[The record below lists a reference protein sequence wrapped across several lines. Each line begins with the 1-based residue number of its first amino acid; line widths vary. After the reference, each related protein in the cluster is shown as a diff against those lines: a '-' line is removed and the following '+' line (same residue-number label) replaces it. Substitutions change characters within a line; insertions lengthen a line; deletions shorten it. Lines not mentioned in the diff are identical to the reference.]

1 MGTRQSGLAVWT
13 TALLL
18 SATVGGYLHA
28 QRPSAADM
36 PDKISGTW
44 KLNRELSPSIAAPAS
59 GRGRGAPGFAM
70 AALPPQR
77 GGGARGGGAGDTP
90 LTGSDLTP
98 DVLAAQAAM
107 RSLQQLSELV
117 TIKATPE
124 SVSFSDT
131 RGEHTFALDGKNS
144 RTDVAGT
151 AVTVKSRWDK
161 QTLRQEFSTP
171 QMKLTRTWDLDE
183 SGRLVLKVRV
193 ESMTL
198 NSSDA
203 KAVYDRQ

>member
-1 MGTRQSGLAVWT
+1 MT
-13 TALLL
+13 TLLL

-28 QRPSAADM
+28 QKPSAADVA
-36 PDKISGTW
+36 DKISGTW
-44 KLNRELSPSIAAPAS
+44 KLNRELSPAIGAPAS
-59 GRGRGAPGFAM
+59 GRGRGAPSFAV
-70 AALPPQR
+70 AASPLQR
-77 GGGARGGGAGDTP
+77 GGGSRGGGAADTP
-90 LTGSDLTP
+90 QTGADLTP
-98 DVLAAQAAM
+98 DVLAAQTAM
-107 RSLQQLSELV
+107 RSLQQLSEV
-117 TIKATPE
+117 ISIKATPE
-124 SVSFSDT
+124 SVSFTDA

-144 RTDVAGT
+144 RMDVAGT

-171 QMKLTRTWDLDE
+171 QTKLTRTWDLDDN
-183 SGRLVLKVRV
+183 GRLVLKVRV